1 MYNSSTLIGYKLIF
15 FRKPFWLDMTSKLT
29 RAITLIRNV
38 HLNVN
43 EQDIVDA
50 LIALIDVN
58 AGHLVIDHF
67 NNDDIVNM
75 INELSTQ
82 MSYIYS

>member
-1 MYNSSTLIGYKLIF
+1 MNNAVYNSNICTGYKLSF
-15 FRKPFWLDMTSKLT
+15 FRNTFCLDMKCKLT

-43 EQDIVDA
+43 EQAIVDT
-50 LIALIDVN
+50 LIALIDVR

-67 NNDDIVNM
+67 SNDDIVNM
-75 INELSTQ
+75 INELT
-82 MSYIYS
+82 IA

>member
-1 MYNSSTLIGYKLIF
+1 MKC
-15 FRKPFWLDMTSKLT
+15 KLT

-43 EQDIVDA
+43 EQAIVDT
-50 LIALIDVN
+50 LIALIDVR
-58 AGHLVIDHF
+58 AGQLVIDHF

-75 INELSTQ
+75 INELS
-82 MSYIYS
+82 IA